1 MAELV
6 ADCSRCGSKRI
17 TFDLTQ
23 ENLLGMKHSWQQ
35 WYEAFC
41 VCRHCRKASIFV
53 LAQELHPDKSIVH
66 KNGLV
71 KLTGA
76 VNQLMRIEGIV
87 SKKDDASVEPPQY
100 LPQPIELAFR
110 EGAMC
115 LAVSCYNA
123 AGTMFR
129 LCVDLA
135 TRSLLPDGEIAG
147 LNPKVRRDLGLRLP
161 WLFANNL
168 LPAALHDLSTCIKDD
183 GNDGAHAGT
192 LGKDDAEDL
201 LDFTTALLERL
212 YTEPEVLKLAK
223 ERREARRADAKKDA

>member
-1 MAELV
+1 
-6 ADCSRCGSKRI
+6 
-17 TFDLTQ
+17 
-23 ENLLGMKHSWQQ
+23 
-35 WYEAFC
+35 
-41 VCRHCRKASIFV
+41 
-53 LAQELHPDKSIVH
+53 
-66 KNGLV
+66 
-71 KLTGA
+71 
-76 VNQLMRIEGIV
+76 MRIEGIV

-100 LPQPIELAFR
+100 LPQGIESAFR

-147 LNPKVRRDLGLRLP
+147 LNPKTRRDLGLRLP
-161 WLFANNL
+161 WLFANNH

>member
-23 ENLLGMKHSWQQ
+23 ENLLGMTHGWQLR
-35 WYEAFC
+35 YEAFC
-41 VCRHCRKASIFV
+41 VCRNCRKASIFV
-53 LAQELHPDKSIVH
+53 LAQAIATDKSIVH

-76 VNQLMRIEGIV
+76 VNQFMRIEGIV
-87 SKKDDASVEPPQY
+87 SKKDDASVNPPQY
-100 LPQPIELAFR
+100 LPQAIEAAFR

-147 LNPKVRRDLGLRLP
+147 LNPKTRRDLGLRLP
-161 WLFANNL
+161 WLFAYNH
-168 LPAALHDLSTCIKDD
+168 LPLALHDLSTCIKDD

-192 LGKDDAEDL
+192 LAKDDAEDL

>member
-1 MAELV
+1 
-6 ADCSRCGSKRI
+6 
-17 TFDLTQ
+17 
-23 ENLLGMKHSWQQ
+23 MKYGWQQ

-53 LAQELHPDKSIVH
+53 LAQATDPDKTIVH
-66 KNGLV
+66 RNGLV

-76 VNQLMRIEGIV
+76 VNQWMRIEGIV
-87 SKKDDASVEPPQY
+87 SKKDDASVEPPQH
-100 LPQPIELAFR
+100 LPQSIEAAFR

-135 TRSLLPDGEIAG
+135 TQSLLPEGEVTG
-147 LNPKVRRDLGLRLP
+147 LNPRVRRDLGLRLP
-161 WLFANNL
+161 WLFTNHI

-192 LGKDDAEDL
+192 LGKEDAEDL

-223 ERREARRADAKKDA
+223 ERREARRAEARKDS